1 MKSCMADLTRLL
13 AGMLGRTR
21 QMCQRREVCA
31 SNQDTAGL
39 SHPMG
44 TTGSTDAHATSMRP
58 AWQVVGMAGLLCLG
72 LLATTPSGTWARQGR
87 HLDETSSE
95 ARDGGRRAPAAVG
108 QNSAVVALTA
118 LPRQAQDVH
127 QRILAGGPFR
137 YEKDGVVFGNRERL
151 LPRQPRG
158 FYREYTVPTPGER
171 DRGARRIVCG
181 GKEVRQPE
189 TCFYTGDHYASFQTI
204 DPRH

>member
-1 MKSCMADLTRLL
+1 
-13 AGMLGRTR
+13 
-21 QMCQRREVCA
+21 
-31 SNQDTAGL
+31 
-39 SHPMG
+39 MG
-44 TTGSTDAHATSMRP
+44 TSGPTVAHAMSMRS
-58 AWQVVGMAGLLCLG
+58 AWQAMVVTGVVCLG
-72 LLATTPSGTWARQGR
+72 LLAATPTGAWARQGR
-87 HLDETSSE
+87 HLDE
-95 ARDGGRRAPAAVG
+95 ARDSAPHAQAAVG
-108 QNSAVVALTA
+108 QTTAVVALTA

-127 QRILAGGPFR
+127 QRIVAGGPFR
-137 YEKDGVVFGNRERL
+137 YQKDGVVFGNRERL

-204 DPRH
+204 DPRQ

>member
-1 MKSCMADLTRLL
+1 MKRCMADLTRLL
-13 AGMLGRTR
+13 MALRH
-21 QMCQRREVCA
+21 
-31 SNQDTAGL
+31 DTAGL
-39 SHPMG
+39 FRL
-44 TTGSTDAHATSMRP
+44 STSAHHATAPRATSSRP
-58 AWQVVGMAGLLCLG
+58 ARQALGMAVLLGLG
-72 LLATTPSGTWARQGR
+72 LLVATPNGVWARQNR
-87 HLDETSSE
+87 HLDEP
-95 ARDGGRRAPAAVG
+95 RDGVGQASTAVG
-108 QNSAVVALTA
+108 QDIAVVALTA
-118 LPRQAQDVH
+118 LPRQAQDVY

-189 TCFYTGDHYASFQTI
+189 TCFYTGDHYASFRTI

>member
-1 MKSCMADLTRLL
+1 MKRCMADLTRLL
-13 AGMLGRTR
+13 ALLHHL
-21 QMCQRREVCA
+21 RRHPL
-31 SNQDTAGL
+31 QHPDMAGL
-39 SHPMG
+39 SHPRD
-44 TTGSTDAHATSMRP
+44 THLITDTRAPHATSARP
-58 AWQVVGMAGLLCLG
+58 AWRPLAVAGMAGLLCLG
-72 LLATTPSGTWARQGR
+72 LLAVMPPSAEARQSR
-87 HLDETSSE
+87 YVDEVPTHQ
-95 ARDGGRRAPAAVG
+95 GGAEAAVG
-108 QNSAVVALTA
+108 QTTPSVALTA
-118 LPRQAQDVH
+118 LPRQAQDVY

-189 TCFYTGDHYASFQTI
+189 TCFYSGDHYASFQTI
-204 DPRH
+204 DPRR

>member
-1 MKSCMADLTRLL
+1 M
-13 AGMLGRTR
+13 
-21 QMCQRREVCA
+21 
-31 SNQDTAGL
+31 AGL
-39 SHPMG
+39 FHLSG
-44 TTGSTDAHATSMRP
+44 TTHPTVTRATSTRR
-58 AWQVVGMAGLLCLG
+58 AWQVLGMATLLCLG
-72 LLATTPSGTWARQGR
+72 LLATTSNGAWARQNSRTEGR
-87 HLDETSSE
+87 HLDDTS
-95 ARDGGRRAPAAVG
+95 GGGGRAPAAVG
-108 QNSAVVALTA
+108 QDIAVVALTA
-118 LPRQAQDVH
+118 LPRQAQDVY

-189 TCFYTGDHYASFQTI
+189 TCFYSGDHYASFQTI

>member
-1 MKSCMADLTRLL
+1 MA
-13 AGMLGRTR
+13 
-21 QMCQRREVCA
+21 
-31 SNQDTAGL
+31 SL
-39 SHPMG
+39 SHPMS
-44 TTGSTDAHATSMRP
+44 TASSTDTHATSARP
-58 AWQVVGMAGLLCLG
+58 VCQVWLMQWTVRWMAGLLCAA
-72 LLATTPSGTWARQGR
+72 LLMAMPSGTWARQDR
-87 HLDETSSE
+87 LD
-95 ARDGGRRAPAAVG
+95 RQRAQAAVG
-108 QNSAVVALTA
+108 QTTDVVALTA